1 MFAIARKVFIPLEI
15 GVGCEGKPAHRC
27 GRMAYPREYD
37 RFREGKNRIFV
48 IAIRGLV
55 GIILWLSCG
64 VWLVKEIRRDGVSP
78 CGGGGEN
85 TSRPFEVKP
94 LLLAAEPLRLSNRC
108 ERITK

>member
-15 GVGCEGKPAHRC
+15 GVGCEGRPAHCC
-27 GRMAYPREYD
+27 GRMEYPREYD

-55 GIILWLSCG
+55 GISLWLPYG
-64 VWLVKEIRRDGVSP
+64 VWLVKEFRIDGVSS

-85 TSRPFEVKP
+85 VSRPFEVKP
-94 LLLAAEPLRLSNRC
+94 LLLAAKTS
-108 ERITK
+108 

>member
-15 GVGCEGKPAHRC
+15 GVGCEGEPAHRC
-27 GRMAYPREYD
+27 GRMANPREYD

-55 GIILWLSCG
+55 GISLWLFGG

-78 CGGGGEN
+78 CGEGE
-85 TSRPFEVKP
+85 TVSRLFEVKP
-94 LLLAAEPLRLSNRC
+94 LLLAAEPPQ
-108 ERITK
+108 IVQ